1 MNSTEIYGK
10 PLRLQTRPGSSHN
23 QSGNYTPASPGM
35 QHGGRFDNAER
46 FRDRSEISR
55 TMSAPDHIQRYASDA
70 YNANS
75 RMAQLS
81 QFGGGLA
88 NPLTAQS
95 MMSSGGNYPT
105 KEAQRQRAYNQQ
117 QLLEQQME
125 QQLVMQQRYDW
136 VMQQQQQQSGRRQQ
150 PRWY

>member
-23 QSGNYTPASPGM
+23 QSGNHTPSSPGM
-35 QHGGRFDNAER
+35 QHGGRFDN
-46 FRDRSEISR
+46 RSEMSR

-75 RMAQLS
+75 RMMLLGQSGA
-81 QFGGGLA
+81 GLA
-88 NPLTAQS
+88 NPLAAQS
-95 MMSSGGNYPT
+95 MLSSGGNYPT

-136 VMQQQQQQSGRRQQ
+136 VMQQQQQQRGRRQQ